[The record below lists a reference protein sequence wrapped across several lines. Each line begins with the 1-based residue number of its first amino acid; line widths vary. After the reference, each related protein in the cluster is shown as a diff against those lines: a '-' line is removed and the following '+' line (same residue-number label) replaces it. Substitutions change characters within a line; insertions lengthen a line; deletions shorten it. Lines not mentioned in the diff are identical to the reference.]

1 MTAFCRPNKNDNQM
15 VGLAEVFLVV
25 GLLAGGLL
33 CWIGYRASRMP
44 ERLGRLPFVGF
55 AVVLGTGCLATG
67 LLGVLPSAVSIDV
80 QGPIWPQIPV
90 WFWIFATLPWFVFAV
105 QYTGTRTRIDRRTGL
120 VLALPYA
127 FIFLQLV
134 LSPVDSGNT
143 VLSALGSVAFIYT
156 VSLVAGGT
164 YLLFQAVRSA
174 GHLSLGQAVSVS
186 MAPIAPLAV
195 WNAMSTSTGMA
206 ATMRTGVF
214 AAGAGLSALALG
226 TALWRHDLFEST
238 PSIDTLGKRA
248 LLGETEDL
256 MLVID
261 DDDQIVRINERAVDT
276 LGVQRSDVLGTTFSG
291 VLNHD
296 FEELRTADTVTIETT
311 LGARQYDV
319 QESTVT
325 DHHGNDLGAVLSL
338 RDVTERELR
347 EERLAVMNRV
357 LRHNLR
363 NQADVV
369 RGNAESLEA
378 DSDRV
383 DTIIGAADTIAAL
396 GQQARRIDRYV
407 SESTDEAVGE
417 VEIRAIVDRVLET
430 VGADDADVSVSVT
443 VPASAQLVT
452 NEQALV
458 RSLESAL
465 ENAIAYADATV
476 SVTAEERP
484 DSVVLRVADDGPG
497 IPEWELDS
505 LDTATETALEHSTGL
520 GLWQLKWGVRT
531 LNGDLSFDTED
542 GTTVEIVVPDCA
554 GRGTT
559 AA

>member
-1 MTAFCRPNKNDNQM
+1 M
-15 VGLAEVFLVV
+15 VGLPEGFLVV
-25 GLLAGGLL
+25 GILAGGML
-33 CWIGYRASRMP
+33 CWFGYRAYRLSD
-44 ERLGRLPFVGF
+44 RLGRPPFVAF
-55 AVVLGTGCLATG
+55 VVVLGTGCVSTG
-67 LLGVLPSAVSIDV
+67 LLGVLPPTVGLDI
-80 QGPIWPQIPV
+80 QGQIWRQIPV
-90 WFWIFATLPWFVFAV
+90 WFWIFATFPWFVFAV

-120 VLALPYA
+120 LLGLPYT
-127 FIFLQLV
+127 FIFLQIA

-143 VLSALGSVAFIYT
+143 LLSALGSIAFIYT

-174 GHLSLGQAVSVS
+174 GHLSLGQAGSVS
-186 MAPIAPLAV
+186 AAAIAPLAV
-195 WNAMSTSTGMA
+195 WNAMSTATGM
-206 ATMRTGVF
+206 TGTTRAGIF
-214 AAGAGLSALALG
+214 AAGAGLSVLALG
-226 TALWRHDLFEST
+226 TAVRRYGLFEST

-256 MLVID
+256 MIVVD
-261 DDDQIVRINERAVDT
+261 DEDRIIRLNERAVDT
-276 LGVQRSDVLGTTFSG
+276 LGVQQSEALGRTLPNVLDHGTG
-291 VLNHD
+291 
-296 FEELRTADTVTIETT
+296 ELRTADTVTIQTT
-311 LGARQYDV
+311 RGARQYDV

-325 DHHGNDLGAVLSL
+325 DHYGNELGATLSL

-378 DSDRV
+378 DDDRV

-396 GQQARRIDRYV
+396 GRQARRIDRYV
-407 SESTDEAVGE
+407 SDSTDESLEE
-417 VEIRAIVDRVLET
+417 VKVRATVDRILET
-430 VGADDADVSVSVT
+430 VGVEDAEVSVSVV

-452 NEQALV
+452 NERALV

-465 ENAIAYADATV
+465 ENAIAYADSTV
-476 SVTAEERP
+476 SISAEKRP
-484 DSVVLRVADDGPG
+484 EAVVVRVADDGPG

-520 GLWQLKWGVRT
+520 GLWQLKWGVTT
-531 LNGDLSFDTED
+531 LNGELSFDTED
-542 GTTVEIVVPDCA
+542 GTTVEIVVPD
-554 GRGTT
+554 REVRR
-559 AA
+559 